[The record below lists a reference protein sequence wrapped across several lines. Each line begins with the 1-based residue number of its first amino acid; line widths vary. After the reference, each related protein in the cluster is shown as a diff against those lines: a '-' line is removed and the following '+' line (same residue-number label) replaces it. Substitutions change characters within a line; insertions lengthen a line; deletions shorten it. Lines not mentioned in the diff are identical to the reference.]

1 MTGGPVPSLWL
12 TASRTLNIAHQG
24 ASAAAPS
31 NTLAAFR
38 RAAELGADGIE
49 LDVHLSADGVPVVIH
64 DFTVDRTTDGTGR
77 VADLTLAAL
86 KELDAGSWFDPAYAG
101 EQIPTLREVFETV
114 GPHLLINVELKAL
127 PVSRDG
133 LERAVVELVEAH
145 HLADRVLLS
154 SFNPFAIRQVRRA
167 SPHLPIG
174 LLYAATPLFRLTRVL
189 AGLMRSLRPEAMHPQ
204 WSVVDPAT
212 VHRVHARGQRLIAWT
227 VDEPHS
233 MQQLARW
240 GVDGIITNR
249 PDRLLEVL
257 EAR

>member
-1 MTGGPVPSLWL
+1 MTGGSVPSLWL
-12 TASRTLNIAHQG
+12 TACRTLNIAHQG

-49 LDVHLSADGVPVVIH
+49 LDVHFSADGVPVVIH

-77 VADLTLAAL
+77 VAELTLATL
-86 KELDAGSWFDPAYAG
+86 KELDAGSWFDPAFAG
-101 EQIPTLREVFETV
+101 EQIPTLAEVFETV

-127 PVSRDG
+127 PTGKDG
-133 LERAVVELVEAH
+133 LEQAVVDLVEAH

-154 SFNPFAIRQVRRA
+154 SFNPFAIRQVRRL

-174 LLYAATPLFRLTRVL
+174 LLYADTPLLRLARVL
-189 AGLMRSLRPEAMHPQ
+189 AGLMRSLHPEAMHPH
-204 WSVVDPAT
+204 WSVVDPAA
-212 VHRVHARGQRLIAWT
+212 VRRVHARGQRLIVWT
-227 VDEPHS
+227 VDDPDH

-249 PDRLLEVL
+249 PDRLLKVL
-257 EAR
+257 EAK